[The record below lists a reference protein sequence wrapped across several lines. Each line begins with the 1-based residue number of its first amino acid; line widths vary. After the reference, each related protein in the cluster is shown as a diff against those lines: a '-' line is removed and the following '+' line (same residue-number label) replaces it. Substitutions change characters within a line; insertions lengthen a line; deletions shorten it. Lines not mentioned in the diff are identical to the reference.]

1 MACAY
6 VAGLFA
12 RSLIHTSVQLGW
24 LAMGALLIGGL
35 LASRA
40 AGSQR
45 ETQVLLTLG
54 FVAAALAHTPAR
66 HTPIGGTFR
75 GTARILGVVEASLA
89 TSTGTTCVLRV
100 VNAAPLE
107 PNSTLESAAR
117 IRVSPCLAEE
127 GAQIRVLARVSPI
140 VRFRNPSPAATWPS
154 TSPIAYRA
162 VALSAAARDGPTAS
176 FAQRTLAGS
185 RTRLRA
191 ALREHLSPRT
201 AGIAQ
206 ALVLGDAA
214 AVDAQDVASVRRAG
228 LSHVLAVSG
237 MHVSILVGLLVFL
250 MRQALLR
257 LTWLAERVDVRRI
270 ACAVG
275 APVALLYAEFAGAS
289 PSAYRAGIAS
299 AIAWALV
306 AIARRPRAGPVASVV
321 AIGMS
326 TWEPQLAVSP
336 AFLLSTVATASLLA
350 WQTTPPSSLRSLVI
364 TLAASSLRAWIA
376 TLPILMWCFG
386 SAPLV
391 SVLAN
396 LVLVP
401 LGGVVLLPL
410 AAIHAVVALVSSP
423 VAHVSAA
430 LLEIATRA
438 FVVGCEHFASVGT
451 SQPIPPPSLLQLLVL
466 GSACYAALLLR
477 NWRARIVVG
486 VSATLTLA
494 CAELWIRHDA
504 RPTGVLRMTFLD
516 VAQGDSTLLD
526 LPDGRLMLIDG
537 GGNPD
542 HGPEPGELVLLPQL
556 RARRRERIDVV
567 VITHPHPDHYGGVR
581 ALLGK
586 VEIGEIWDSGQ
597 ADGEPGHDE
606 AAVLLARARALGIRV
621 LAPPALCGVPHEY
634 GGASVRVIAP
644 CPMYDSGYEPNDNSL
659 VVEIGFRGRRALFV
673 GDAEAHEEA
682 RLISGRLL
690 RDVDVLKVGHH
701 GSRTSS
707 TEEFL
712 RAVRPEIAIV
722 SAGRGNRFGHPH
734 LDVLERLRRVHARV
748 LRLDELGGITFEL
761 NENGIYKTDGMRN
774 QYEER

>member
-40 AGSQR
+40 ARSQR

-154 TSPIAYRA
+154 TSLIAYRA

-185 RTRLRA
+185 RARLRA
-191 ALREHLSPRT
+191 ALREYLSPRT

-214 AVDAQDVASVRRAG
+214 AIDAQDVASVRGAG

-306 AIARRPRAGPVASVV
+306 AIARRPRAGPVASLV

-336 AFLLSTVATASLLA
+336 AFLLSTVATAALLA

-376 TLPILMWCFG
+376 TLPILIWCFG

-410 AAIHAVVALVSSP
+410 AAIHAVVSLVSSP

-438 FVVGCEHFASVGT
+438 FVVGCEYFASVGT

-494 CAELWIRHDA
+494 CTELWIRHDA

-606 AAVLLARARALGIRV
+606 AAALLARARALGIRV
-621 LAPPALCGVPHEY
+621 RAPPALCGVPHEY